1 MGDNLSTLFQEDSE
15 AVQPFR
21 LSSDG
26 PDTIFVSKGGTILTM
41 EDSHPTAEA
50 LAVTGDKITA
60 VGGAED
66 VLKMK
71 GAGTKVVELT
81 GTQTLMPGLIEP
93 HTHPSLL
100 SDLQYSCSLSGF
112 KYSSFSEIYK
122 VMKETVKDVSQRAKS
137 TLPWIRFT
145 GWNMVLVRDLPVLD
159 AKWLDENLTSEYP
172 VFVHQAMCHCCWVNH
187 KALEICGIT
196 EDTPD
201 PLGGKIEKDGDGNP
215 TGLMKETP
223 AIQLITA
230 HFPKPGPATIVSTTF
245 DVLEQY
251 SKCGVTTLAEMGLM
265 PLDIIKTFGLSLL
278 TLVPTFPVRLGIY
291 YTPASPIQ
299 PNSVNH
305 IGKKL
310 WFPGVKV
317 WADGSPYIGTMA
329 CNDPYPKT
337 EFTEKLNFDFN
348 GCPNG
353 LLNYSEDKLYELLR
367 NHSNG
372 LLAIHAHG
380 ERAIDQALNVY
391 EKIMKDRPQVDDCRY
406 RLEHCGLITE
416 DQMRRAAKLG
426 VTVTFYIDHVY
437 YYGEA
442 LCEIIGERAKRFA
455 PAGRATACGLNHWT
469 IHQDT
474 PCSPLD
480 PFLAMKN
487 AVLRKTR
494 QEGKTLGPE
503 YCTTIDDALKAYT
516 INAAWQLKREGE
528 IGSLVVGKLA
538 DLVLLSQN
546 PRETKPE
553 DLTSIKVEATY
564 LGGHCFKY

>member
-26 PDTIFVSKGGTILTM
+26 PDIIFLSKGGTILTM

-201 PLGGKIEKDGDGNP
+201 PLGGKI
-215 TGLMKETP
+215 
-223 AIQLITA
+223 
-230 HFPKPGPATIVSTTF
+230 
-245 DVLEQY
+245 
-251 SKCGVTTLAEMGLM
+251 
-265 PLDIIKTFGLSLL
+265 
-278 TLVPTFPVRLGIY
+278 
-291 YTPASPIQ
+291 
-299 PNSVNH
+299 
-305 IGKKL
+305 
-310 WFPGVKV
+310 
-317 WADGSPYIGTMA
+317 
-329 CNDPYPKT
+329 
-337 EFTEKLNFDFN
+337 
-348 GCPNG
+348 
-353 LLNYSEDKLYELLR
+353 
-367 NHSNG
+367 
-372 LLAIHAHG
+372 
-380 ERAIDQALNVY
+380 
-391 EKIMKDRPQVDDCRY
+391 
-406 RLEHCGLITE
+406 
-416 DQMRRAAKLG
+416 
-426 VTVTFYIDHVY
+426 
-437 YYGEA
+437 
-442 LCEIIGERAKRFA
+442 
-455 PAGRATACGLNHWT
+455 
-469 IHQDT
+469 
-474 PCSPLD
+474 
-480 PFLAMKN
+480 
-487 AVLRKTR
+487 
-494 QEGKTLGPE
+494 
-503 YCTTIDDALKAYT
+503 
-516 INAAWQLKREGE
+516 
-528 IGSLVVGKLA
+528 
-538 DLVLLSQN
+538 
-546 PRETKPE
+546 
-553 DLTSIKVEATY
+553 
-564 LGGHCFKY
+564 